1 MLEGYSLIVGFV
13 IALTLLFLLII
24 KFKWDAYIALL
35 VVALGL
41 GLVSAIPTRE
51 LAGIIATGFG
61 NTLAGVGILIG
72 LGIIY
77 GQLLASS
84 GAIEKIAV
92 SMLKAFGVKN
102 SPYALAA
109 TATTVAIPVFFDA
122 AFVILNKLV
131 QSLALKTKLSLAT
144 LVGIL
149 AIGLIV
155 SHSVIIPTPGPLVV
169 ADQTGVDIG
178 VFFLYGLLVA
188 VVATLVGGVIYSK
201 TVGGRIPTG
210 QRLADAEKEIAA
222 AADIE
227 QQKEISAW
235 LSYVMLALPI
245 VLILANTLMNNII
258 FRGNEDAFLPTV
270 FALVGDKNV
279 ALLISV
285 IAGIYVLKPY
295 LREKPK
301 VVLNKAFEASG
312 MILLITGAGGAFGSV
327 VQETGLGDQ
336 LIAVM
341 QGLNMPALLLAF
353 VFAQILRA
361 SLGSATVALITTSSI
376 LGPMAGELGVSPV
389 LLGLAICAGGI
400 GLSLPNDSGFWV
412 VSKFG
417 RLSMVETIKV
427 WSIGGFVAG
436 VTALS
441 FIYLLSLASAYMP
454 GL

>member
-1 MLEGYSLIVGFV
+1 M
-13 IALTLLFLLII
+13 
-24 KFKWDAYIALL
+24 
-35 VVALGL
+35 
-41 GLVSAIPTRE
+41 
-51 LAGIIATGFG
+51 
-61 NTLAGVGILIG
+61 
-72 LGIIY
+72 
-77 GQLLASS
+77 
-84 GAIEKIAV
+84 
-92 SMLKAFGVKN
+92 
-102 SPYALAA
+102 
-109 TATTVAIPVFFDA
+109 
-122 AFVILNKLV
+122 
-131 QSLALKTKLSLAT
+131 
-144 LVGIL
+144 
-149 AIGLIV
+149 
-155 SHSVIIPTPGPLVV
+155 
-169 ADQTGVDIG
+169 
-178 VFFLYGLLVA
+178 
-188 VVATLVGGVIYSK
+188 ATLVGGVIYSK